1 MQIPTAL
8 KVLLDDTQYW
18 IENKTY
24 TAAEIAIRFKHRLV
38 SIHCFPNGN
47 GRHSRMMADL
57 IIETI
62 FTEKL
67 FTWNSSNMVKS
78 DDIRKEYIAALKQA
92 DVGNID
98 PLLQF
103 ALH

>member
-1 MQIPTAL
+1 MLIPTAL
-8 KVLLDDTQYW
+8 KILLDDTQYW

-24 TAAEIAIRFKHRLV
+24 PAAEIAIRFKHRLV

-78 DDIRKEYIAALKQA
+78 DDIRKHYKAALKQA

-98 PLLQF
+98 PLLDF